1 MRVELFGNRD
11 ARVREALAVRFAVFV
26 DEQHVPPGIEIDEH
40 DELDDAG
47 TVHAIVRHAETA
59 IAAGRFYRRDAETV
73 QVGRMAVLREARR
86 SGAGRAMLD
95 ALLDEACRRGY
106 RRARL
111 SAQTHAIGFY
121 EKAGFAAFGG
131 FYDDAGIPHQDME
144 REL

>member
-1 MRVELFGNRD
+1 MRVELFGNGD

-26 DEQHVPPGIEIDEH
+26 DEQHVPPEIEIDEH
-40 DELDDAG
+40 DELDDSE
-47 TVHAIVRHAETA
+47 TVHAIVRHGGTA
-59 IAAGRFYRRDAETV
+59 VAAGRFYRLDAETA
-73 QVGRMAVLREARR
+73 QIGRMAVQREARR

-111 SAQTHAIGFY
+111 SAQTHAIAFY
-121 EKAGFAAFGG
+121 EKAGFAVFGG
-131 FYDDAGIPHQDME
+131 VYDDAGIPHRDME